1 MKFLFRNTT
10 VLFVTLLLVF
20 SVETYSQAKGQVV
33 GKIIST
39 SEANQL
45 FGPPLKSFTFNA
57 KMVLM
62 LTKRSPEYIM
72 FNIIND
78 NVVVLDAR
86 RKVLHPDGLTVA
98 SQMQFHLFSTSKVL
112 ELLDLIGSNKL
123 TLQIRANNIL
133 TITGDELTEEDGSVL
148 EYALHCP
155 PICPQ

>member
-1 MKFLFRNTT
+1 MKNVLRNIT

-20 SVETYSQAKGQVV
+20 SVETYSQAKEQVI
-33 GKIIST
+33 GKIISA

-45 FGPPLKSFTFNA
+45 FGPPLKSFTINP

-78 NVVVLDAR
+78 KIVVLDAR

-98 SQMQFHLFSTSKVL
+98 AQTQFHLFSTSKVL
-112 ELLDLIGSNKL
+112 ELLDLIGSNIL

-148 EYALHCP
+148 EFSRNCP
-155 PICPQ
+155 PVCWD